1 MKKLF
6 SLMLAL
12 MMFALPALAETDV
25 GVIGGADGPTAILLN
40 TDFVT
45 AESLAE
51 DAVAAGR
58 RVTVELSL
66 PEFSGFSIKE
76 LMGIDAE
83 TAGADAMAQF
93 ESINQ
98 AIADLVGAIGLT
110 GFTQGDESGIGLSIS
125 GKEVLTFAAA
135 LTGENAYVRS
145 NLLGGTVV
153 LSESDVEPLILR
165 VIDMLAMMG
174 AFPEEDAATM
184 KEQVPQLIE
193 QFKTMLAESA
203 GAVLTDEDVANLNFT
218 AIENCAAA
226 LAPQVE
232 NLEQI
237 IVPRMCDP
245 AASGVRLS
253 INNEEFISILKAL
266 VQFVRDNPKL
276 MDYIG
281 AQMEFPTE
289 ESITQQ
295 WAMYGELYKQ
305 FGMFED
311 EAAFRAA
318 NKTFPEMLDEL
329 DEMLDTYKAL
339 DGEFV
344 TAVYFNEADE
354 VVYLTSTMPLFEED
368 ETLLEKDAAAE
379 AAGTT
384 QIINAVYIR
393 QTLPEGV
400 SHVGNI
406 SVDEEEISF
415 DVLVKDHAAEI
426 VVSARGVVFS
436 DTTESKPLLTIS
448 AAEEN
453 GVVKGS
459 FASNQESEPYFS
471 GSFSFGYDA
480 DAEKLTTDFTVDVD
494 VTFAKHEIGVV
505 VIENP
510 SEPSASAVPD
520 VTAEAETPAEL
531 EKSEPVTNHISFSFA
546 ADYVRNGVDFSGQE
560 EMKFGFNGFSVT
572 LKGKTET
579 TDPVESIMAG
589 NVTRPT
595 ELDDASFANWF
606 VGVYTSLYGWIGQ
619 MMQALPE
626 SVLALFTGMM

>member
-6 SLMLAL
+6 SLILAL
-12 MMFALPALAETDV
+12 LMFALPALAETDV
-25 GVIGGADGPTAILLN
+25 GVIGGADGPTAILVN
-40 TDFVT
+40 ADFVT
-45 AESLAE
+45 AQSLAE
-51 DAVAAGR
+51 DAIAAGR
-58 RVTVELSL
+58 RVTVEYSL

-76 LMGIDAE
+76 LMGIDADSV
-83 TAGADAMAQF
+83 GAEVLAQF
-93 ESINQ
+93 ESIDKG
-98 AIADLVGAIGLT
+98 IADLVGAIGLT

-125 GKEVLTFAAA
+125 GKEVLSFAAA

-165 VIDMLAMMG
+165 LIDMLTMMG
-174 AFPEEDAATM
+174 AFPEEEAAAM

-193 QFKTMLAESA
+193 QFKTILAESA
-203 GAVLTDEDVANLNFT
+203 AVTLTDEDLANMNFT
-218 AIENCAAA
+218 AIKNCVETLAA
-226 LAPQVE
+226 QVE

-245 AASGVRLS
+245 AATGVRLS
-253 INNEEFISILKAL
+253 IDNEEFISILKAL

-281 AQMEFPTE
+281 VQMEFPTE
-289 ESITQQ
+289 ESIAQQ
-295 WAMYGELYKQ
+295 WAMYGEMYKQ

-318 NKTFPEMLDEL
+318 NTTFPELLEQL

-344 TAVYFNEADE
+344 TAMYFNEADE
-354 VVYLTSTMPLFEED
+354 VVYMTSTMPLFEEN
-368 ETLLEKDAAAE
+368 ETLIEKDAAAE
-379 AAGTT
+379 ITGTT
-384 QIINAVYIR
+384 RIINASYTR

-406 SVDEEEISF
+406 SVDEEEISI

-426 VVSARGVVFS
+426 VVGKPATQNVILDLKAEWD
-436 DTTESKPLLTIS
+436 DTT
-448 AAEEN
+448 
-453 GVVKGS
+453 VKGS
-459 FASNQESEPYFS
+459 FAIGDGTADIDVKGDGTFS
-471 GSFSFGYDA
+471 VNYDA
-480 DAEKLTTDFTVDVD
+480 TDEYFK
-494 VTFAKHEIGVV
+494 AGVV
-505 VIENP
+505 LDFKWFNLPVESDDHWN
-510 SEPSASAVPD
+510 
-520 VTAEAETPAEL
+520 TLHL
-531 EKSEPVTNHISFSFA
+531 EVSNDT
-546 ADYVRNGVDFSGQE
+546 VRSGVDFTSQE
-560 EMKFGFNGFSVT
+560 EIKFGFNGFSVT

-619 MMQALPE
+619 LMLALPE
-626 SVLALFTGMM
+626 SVLTLFTGMM